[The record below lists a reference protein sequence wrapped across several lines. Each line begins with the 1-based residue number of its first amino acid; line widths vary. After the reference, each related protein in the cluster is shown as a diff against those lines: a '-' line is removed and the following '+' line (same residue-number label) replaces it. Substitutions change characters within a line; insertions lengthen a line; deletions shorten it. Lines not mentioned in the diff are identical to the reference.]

1 MTLIERVIE
10 SEYTDMYVRIR
21 KLIGVVYAHTEAVH
35 GISIPLTYMSPS
47 GTLHITDTMLNSH
60 CNFMTL

>member
-10 SEYTDMYVRIR
+10 SEYTDMYIRRR
-21 KLIGVVYAHTEAVH
+21 KLIGVVYAYTEAAH
-35 GISIPLTYMSPS
+35 GISIPLTYTSHS